1 MTLGFN
7 DEDADRLYEDK
18 DNWMGVS
25 TGGRV
30 LCAVKGCKFETP
42 IASDQ
47 GLAFFEC
54 WKTGFCYNF

>member
-7 DEDADRLYEDK
+7 DDDADRLYEDK

-47 GLAFFEC
+47 GWAFLL
-54 WKTGFCYNF
+54 